1 MKRILSLLSVII
13 LATMNVDLGAQ
24 KKTENDYNLRKAYEV
39 LKEEEDEAKA
49 LDLVNKQL
57 RETPDNVDALMLRL
71 RLYRNKKE
79 YGLALQDANHVQ
91 RVNKPKKTDLPTSS
105 IHWWKAYIY
114 DDMGDKDNALA
125 SLKTA
130 YELARKDNKDNLQ
143 SIAFDYAQAL

>member
-57 RETPDNVDALMLRL
+57 RETPDNVDAL
-71 RLYRNKKE
+71 E
-79 YGLALQDANHVQ
+79 AL
-91 RVNKPKKTDLPTSS
+91 P
-105 IHWWKAYIY
+105 
-114 DDMGDKDNALA
+114 
-125 SLKTA
+125 
-130 YELARKDNKDNLQ
+130 E
-143 SIAFDYAQAL
+143 